1 MREMFKYH
9 QHKISDYA
17 IQSPSNT
24 ANVAIT
30 TVLSIQQAWKNI
42 GIQSDD
48 VREYGIESKYLF
60 GHKKSAY
67 AHIMANKKQLYNAIF
82 YDDISAAE
90 RLLNVAGTPGLGL
103 CKAGFVLQL
112 CIGEA
117 GCLDVHNL
125 KRFGLSASTFKLGKV
140 KYDTA
145 LRKAQLYLQTI
156 DNLGGTEYLWDSWCE
171 FMADKYPKHY
181 KNANH
186 VSRLHLEYIVK

>member
-1 MREMFKYH
+1 MFKYH
-9 QHKISDYA
+9 QQKISDYA
-17 IQSPSNT
+17 IQSPNNT
-24 ANVAIT
+24 ARVMDMV
-30 TVLSIQQAWKNI
+30 VLSIQQFWWNI
-42 GIQSDD
+42 GKQLAD
-48 VREYGIESKYLF
+48 VDEYGIESTHLF

-67 AHIMANKKQLYNAIF
+67 AHIRANKKQLYNAIF

-117 GCLDVHNL
+117 ACLDVHNMT
-125 KRFGLSASTFKLGKV
+125 RFGLSASTFKLGKV

-145 LRKAQLYLQTI
+145 LRKSKLYLQTI

-186 VSRLHLEYIVK
+186 VSRLRLEYIVK

>member
-9 QHKISDYA
+9 QHKISEYA
-17 IQSPSNT
+17 LQSPDHT

-30 TVLSIQQAWKNI
+30 VVLSIQQAWKNI
-42 GIQSDD
+42 GIQSDN

-117 GCLDVHNL
+117 GCL
-125 KRFGLSASTFKLGKV
+125 
-140 KYDTA
+140 
-145 LRKAQLYLQTI
+145 
-156 DNLGGTEYLWDSWCE
+156 GTEYLWDSWCE

>member
-1 MREMFKYH
+1 MFKYH
-9 QHKISDYA
+9 QQKISDYA
-17 IQSPSNT
+17 IQSPNNT
-24 ANVAIT
+24 ANVAVT
-30 TVLSIQQAWKNI
+30 VVLSIQQAWKNI

-48 VREYGIESKYLF
+48 VQEYGIESKYLF
-60 GHKKSAY
+60 GHKKGAY
-67 AHIMANKKQLYNAIF
+67 AHVRANKKHLYNAIF

-181 KNANH
+181 QNANH
-186 VSRLHLEYIVK
+186 VSRLHWKYLEK